1 MMYPPSEPVD
11 AYFKKA
17 LKNKIV
23 RKAYEEEGVYTD
35 LVAQIIKARL
45 RKKISQKELA
55 RRLHTSQQMVS
66 RLEDITNR
74 SFSLRTLIKL
84 ARALNM
90 GLKIELV

>member
-1 MMYPPSEPVD
+1 MMYSPSKPMD
-11 AYFKKA
+11 AYIKKA
-17 LKNKIV
+17 LKNKVV

-35 LVAQIIKARL
+35 LVAQIIKARM

-55 RRLHTSQQMVS
+55 RRLHTSQQMMS
-66 RLEDITNR
+66 RLENVTNR

-90 GLKIELV
+90 DLKIQLV